1 MLETKGHFLIMNSS
15 AQNYKRVNKHD
26 VSSLGGKGA
35 EFFMAQSKVRPMHP
49 FFASF
54 LAPSLKVLCSF
65 LT

>member
-1 MLETKGHFLIMNSS
+1 MNSS
-15 AQNYKRVNKHD
+15 AQNYNRVKRHD
-26 VSSLGGKGA
+26 VSGLRGKGA
-35 EFFMAQSKVRPMHP
+35 EFFMAQSKVRLRHP